1 MEPDEQGFF
10 QLETNEIYCHCTE
23 CPKSIEILSLD
34 NNIIKFKCINEK
46 DKHEKEMSFN
56 DYIKKIKINQNYDI
70 NISCLNHH
78 KENKYFC
85 VDCNKHLC
93 EICLES
99 RDHYNHIKNN
109 IEKEILPKH
118 NEIKKFEYILKEIDK
133 KIREYEIKEENGN
146 DIDNLKDIK
155 EL

>member
-1 MEPDEQGFF
+1 MEDDQIYLQG
-10 QLETNEIYCHCTE
+10 ETNDIYCQCTE
-23 CPKSIEILSLD
+23 CSKSIEILSLD
-34 NNIIKFKCINEK
+34 NNIIKFKCVNENE
-46 DKHEKEMSFN
+46 KHEKEMIIKN
-56 DYIKKIKINQNYDI
+56 YIKKIKINSNHNI
-70 NISCLNHH
+70 NTLCLNHH
-78 KENKYFC
+78 KEYKYFC
-85 VDCNKHLC
+85 IDCNKHLC